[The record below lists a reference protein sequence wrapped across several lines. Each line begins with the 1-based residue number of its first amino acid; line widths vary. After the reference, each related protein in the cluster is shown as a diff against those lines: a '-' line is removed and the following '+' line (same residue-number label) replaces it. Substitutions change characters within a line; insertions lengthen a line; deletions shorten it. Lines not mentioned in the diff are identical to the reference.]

1 MEILLVE
8 DEPSVIS
15 LIERGLKGE
24 NHSISIAMDG
34 FTGLK
39 MAGLHTYDLI
49 ILDVML
55 PGMNGLDICRNI
67 RMANKDVPILIL
79 SALNQTED
87 IVEAFNRDADD
98 YLTKPFK
105 LDELRARIN
114 RHSRKA
120 RMQAPPSN
128 TITID
133 NLTIDRDSK
142 HVERG
147 SKAIVLTATE
157 YRLLEYLMINKNKV
171 LSRIDILEEVW
182 GMDFNMSTNVVD
194 VYVNYLRK
202 KVDHPFERKLI
213 HTVIGMGYVLR
224 NEN

>member
-1 MEILLVE
+1 MKILLIE

-15 LIERGLKGE
+15 LIERALKGE
-24 NHSISIAMDG
+24 NHCISIAMDG

-39 MAGLHTYDLI
+39 MAGLNHYDLI

-55 PGMNGLDICRNI
+55 PGMNGLDVCKNI
-67 RMANKDVPILIL
+67 RMANEEVPILIL

-105 LDELRARIN
+105 LDELRARVN
-114 RHSRKA
+114 RFSRRA
-120 RMQAPPSN
+120 NNRNSTPN
-128 TITID
+128 TISID
-133 NLTIDRDSK
+133 NLVIDRDSK
-142 HVERG
+142 TVTRG
-147 SKAIVLTATE
+147 DLSIILTATE
-157 YRLLEYLMINKNKV
+157 YRLLEYLLINKNKV
-171 LSRIDILEEVW
+171 LSRVDILEKVW
-182 GMDFNMSTNVVD
+182 NMDFNMGTNVVD

-202 KVDHPFERKLI
+202 KIDHPFEKKLI

>member
-1 MEILLVE
+1 MEILLIE

-24 NHSISIAMDG
+24 NHRISIAMDG

-39 MAGLHTYDLI
+39 MAGLNRYDLI

-55 PGMNGLDICRNI
+55 PGMNGLDVCKNI
-67 RMANKDVPILIL
+67 RMANEEVPILIL

-105 LDELRARIN
+105 LDELRARVN
-114 RHSRKA
+114 RFSRRATNRKST
-120 RMQAPPSN
+120 SN
-128 TITID
+128 TVSIG
-133 NLTIDRDSK
+133 NLVIDRDSK
-142 HVERG
+142 TVTRG
-147 SKAIVLTATE
+147 NTPIILTATE
-157 YRLLEYLMINKNKV
+157 YRLLEYLLINKNKV
-171 LSRIDILEEVW
+171 LSRVDILEKVW
-182 GMDFNMSTNVVD
+182 SMDFNMGTNVVD

-202 KVDHPFERKLI
+202 KIDHPFEKKLI

>member
-1 MEILLVE
+1 MEILLIE

-24 NHSISIAMDG
+24 GHHINVTMDG

-39 MAGLHTYDLI
+39 MAGRHAYDLI

-55 PGMNGLDICRNI
+55 PGMNGLDVCKNI
-67 RMANKDVPILIL
+67 RMANEEVPILIL

-105 LDELRARIN
+105 LDELRARVN
-114 RHSRKA
+114 RFSRRA
-120 RMQAPPSN
+120 NNRNSTPN
-128 TITID
+128 TISID
-133 NLTIDRDSK
+133 NLVIDRDSK
-142 HVERG
+142 AVVRG
-147 SKAIVLTATE
+147 DIPIILTATE
-157 YRLLEYLMINKNKV
+157 YSLLEYLLVNKNKV
-171 LSRIDILEEVW
+171 LSRVDILEKVW
-182 GMDFNMSTNVVD
+182 SMDFNMGTNVVD

-202 KVDHPFERKLI
+202 KIDHPFEKKLI

>member
-1 MEILLVE
+1 MEILLIE

-24 NHSISIAMDG
+24 NHRISIAMDG

-39 MAGLHTYDLI
+39 MAGLNRYDLI

-55 PGMNGLDICRNI
+55 PGMNGLDVCKNI
-67 RMANKDVPILIL
+67 RMANEEVPILIL

-105 LDELRARIN
+105 LDELRARVN
-114 RHSRKA
+114 RFSRRATNRKST
-120 RMQAPPSN
+120 PN
-128 TITID
+128 TVSIG
-133 NLTIDRDSK
+133 NLVIDRDSK
-142 HVERG
+142 TVVRG
-147 SKAIVLTATE
+147 DTLIILTATE
-157 YRLLEYLMINKNKV
+157 YRLLEYLLINKNKV
-171 LSRIDILEEVW
+171 LSRVDILEKVW
-182 GMDFNMSTNVVD
+182 SMDFNMGTNVVD

-202 KVDHPFERKLI
+202 KIDHPFNKKLI